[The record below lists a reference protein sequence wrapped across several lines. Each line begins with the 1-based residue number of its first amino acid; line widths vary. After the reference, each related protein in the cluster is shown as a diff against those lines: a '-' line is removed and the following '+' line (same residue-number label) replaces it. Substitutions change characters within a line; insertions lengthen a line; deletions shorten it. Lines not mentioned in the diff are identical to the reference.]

1 MSDTVQSEQGL
12 TGLEIT
18 RICGF
23 MHDREK
29 IVLGFCS
36 FLFYFIFNFSLIL
49 ISVAVTL
56 PNEKVIRLNRSKIE
70 LCKVAKIDGRLYVEG
85 GEGEE

>member
-12 TGLEIT
+12 TGLEVT

-36 FLFYFIFNFSLIL
+36 FLFYFILLVF
-49 ISVAVTL
+49 
-56 PNEKVIRLNRSKIE
+56 
-70 LCKVAKIDGRLYVEG
+70 LCKQSSH
-85 GEGEE
+85 